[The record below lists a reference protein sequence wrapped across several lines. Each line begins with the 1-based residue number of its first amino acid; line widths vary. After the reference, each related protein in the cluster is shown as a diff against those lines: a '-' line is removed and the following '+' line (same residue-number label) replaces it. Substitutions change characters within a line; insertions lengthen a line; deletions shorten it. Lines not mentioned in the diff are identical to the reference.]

1 METLIAVERKYTYK
15 THKSSF
21 KFTNNFLTQCC
32 DPKTGNFVEP
42 ESNEDKSVCF
52 PIKIPPK
59 DKLQGD
65 KNCINFV
72 RSCGSPRI
80 DCNPGPKEQMNQITH
95 WLDASNVYGSSYTFA
110 KKLRTMKDG
119 LLKVNFRSK
128 IRVKTQVKRM

>member
-1 METLIAVERKYTYK
+1 MITDFSDDGPVE
-15 THKSSF
+15 
-21 KFTNNFLTQCC
+21 CC

-95 WLDASNVYGSSYTFA
+95 WLDASNVYGSSHTFS
-110 KKLRTMKDG
+110 KKLRTLKDG

-128 IRVKTQVKRM
+128 TSSKNTSKKHVRTPV